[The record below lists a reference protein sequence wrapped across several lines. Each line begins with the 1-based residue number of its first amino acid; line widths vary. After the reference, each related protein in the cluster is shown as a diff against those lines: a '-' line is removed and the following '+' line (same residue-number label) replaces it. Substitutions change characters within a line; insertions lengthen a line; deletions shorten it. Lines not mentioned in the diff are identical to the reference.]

1 MQAASSDSR
10 MTPVEIR
17 ATLSLGSIFAL
28 RMLGLFLIL
37 PVFSVH
43 AVDLRGGDNLALVGL
58 ALGIYGLTQGM
69 LQIPYGMAADR
80 YGRKRVIVIGL
91 VLFALGSF
99 IAAAADD
106 IWLTIVGRFIQGAG
120 AISAAVMALAADLTR
135 EEHRTKT
142 MAVIGASIGL
152 VFAVSLVLAPAMY
165 RWIGMAGIFAFIGV
179 LATLAIW
186 IVLKVVPPEPPMHVH
201 AGADLSE
208 ASLGAVLRHRELQ
221 RLNIGMFILHL
232 AQMAMFIV
240 VPRALV
246 ADGGLALESHWMV
259 YLPVVL
265 VSFAL
270 MVPPLLAA
278 EKRRRMRGVFLASVA
293 LLGIVQIWLAGWAT
307 SVWSIGLALLVYFVG
322 FNLLEALLPS
332 LVSRHAPPRAKGT
345 ALGVYNTMQAL
356 GLFTGGVVGGW
367 LAQQFGAAAL
377 YYVNAALILAW
388 LLLAWPMRAPPPVST
403 RTVPVGA
410 AVDAARL
417 RAALLGV
424 PGVREAIVVP
434 EQGVAH
440 LQVHP
445 GWDEGTVMKL
455 VEGRA

>member
-1 MQAASSDSR
+1 MHAASPDSR

-43 AVDLRGGDNLALVGL
+43 AVDLKGGDNLALVGV

-69 LQIPYGMAADR
+69 LQIPYGIAADR

-91 VLFALGSF
+91 ILFALGSF

-152 VFAVSLVLAPAMY
+152 VFALSLVLAPAMY

-179 LATLAIW
+179 LATVAIW
-186 IVLKVVPPEPPMHVH
+186 IVLKVVPPEPAVHAH

-208 ASLGAVLRHRELQ
+208 ATLGAVLRHPELV
-221 RLNIGMFILHL
+221 RLNVGMFILHL

-246 ADGGLALESHWMV
+246 SDGGLPLESHWAV

-265 VSFAL
+265 ISFVL
-270 MVPPLLAA
+270 MVPPLIAA
-278 EKRRRMRGVFLASVA
+278 EKRRKTRPVFLVSVA
-293 LLGIVQIWLAGWAT
+293 LLGMVQIWLAGWAT

-356 GLFTGGVVGGW
+356 GLFTGGALGGL
-367 LAQQFGAAAL
+367 LAQHYGAAAL
-377 YYVNAALILAW
+377 YYVNAAAILAW
-388 LLLAWPMRAPPPVST
+388 LLLAWPMKAPPPVST

-417 RAALLGV
+417 RMALLGV

-434 EQGVAH
+434 EEGVAH
-440 LQVHP
+440 LQVYP

-455 VEGRA
+455 VEGGA

>member
-17 ATLSLGSIFAL
+17 ATLSLGAIFAL

-43 AVDLRGGDNLALVGL
+43 AKDLQGGDDLTLVGI

-69 LQIPYGMAADR
+69 LQIPYGIAADR
-80 YGRKRVIVIGL
+80 YGRKRIIVIGL
-91 VLFALGSF
+91 ILFALGSF
-99 IAAAADD
+99 IAALADH
-106 IWLTIVGRFIQGAG
+106 IWLTILGRFIQGAG

-135 EEHRTKT
+135 DEHRTKT

-179 LATLAIW
+179 LATVAIW
-186 IVLKVVPPEPPMHVH
+186 VVLQVVPPEPPVHQH

-208 ASLGAVLRHRELQ
+208 ATLGAVLRNPELA
-221 RLNIGMFILHL
+221 RLNIGMFLLHL
-232 AQMAMFIV
+232 VQITMFIV

-246 ADGGLALESHWMV
+246 SEGGLALERHWMV

-265 VSFAL
+265 VSFLL
-270 MVPPLLAA
+270 MIPPLLAA
-278 EKRRRMRGVFLASVA
+278 EKRGRMRVVFIGSVM
-293 LLGIVQIWLAGWAT
+293 LLGIVQVWLAGWAS
-307 SVWSIGLALLVYFVG
+307 SVWSIGAAVLVYFIG

-332 LVSRHAPPRAKGT
+332 LVSRIAPPRAKGT

-356 GLFTGGVVGGW
+356 GLFTGGVLGGW
-367 LAQQFGAAAL
+367 LAQHYGADTL
-377 YYVNAALILAW
+377 FHVNAVLVLAW
-388 LLLAWPMRAPPPVST
+388 VVIAWRMRPPPAASS
-403 RTVPVGA
+403 RTVPIDG

-424 PGVREAIVVP
+424 QGVREAIVVP
-434 EQGVAH
+434 EEGVAH
-440 LQVHP
+440 LKVYP